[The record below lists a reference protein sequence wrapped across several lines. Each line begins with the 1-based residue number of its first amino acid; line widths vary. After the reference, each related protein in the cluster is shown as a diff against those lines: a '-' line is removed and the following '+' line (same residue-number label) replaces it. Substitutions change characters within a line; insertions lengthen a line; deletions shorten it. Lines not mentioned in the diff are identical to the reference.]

1 MRITLPLL
9 EKPGS
14 KGEDEITGKTITR
27 GGDRE
32 GGGGEWKDFPWCFA
46 SNYIITIRSSRDL
59 SFRHGR
65 CQDDLAVCA
74 IFRSLEV
81 YICSLQPSSN
91 PKIHDSH
98 EFSLFR
104 DMLCPWTL
112 EFSKRVVCSRE
123 LAELANFQMHEA
135 LCWSTFYKLSCLFT
149 VTNIFVV
156 FVWYCCV
163 ELAVFLVL
171 SRGLS

>member
-1 MRITLPLL
+1 MRIILPLL

-14 KGEDEITGKTITR
+14 KGKDEITGKTITR

-32 GGGGEWKDFPWCFA
+32 GGEGNERTSHDA
-46 SNYIITIRSSRDL
+46 ILSRGL
-59 SFRHGR
+59 PFQHGR

-135 LCWSTFYKLSCLFT
+135 LC
-149 VTNIFVV
+149 
-156 FVWYCCV
+156 
-163 ELAVFLVL
+163 
-171 SRGLS
+171 